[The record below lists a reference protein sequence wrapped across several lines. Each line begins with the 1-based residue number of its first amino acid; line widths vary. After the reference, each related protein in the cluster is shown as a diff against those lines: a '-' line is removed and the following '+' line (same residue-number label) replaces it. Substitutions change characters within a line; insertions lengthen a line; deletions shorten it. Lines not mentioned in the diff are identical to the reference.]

1 MGDILNSEGLKTPT
15 GKLFK
20 SNHVH
25 SIYKKGKIREERL
38 NSKRSVTR
46 SLEVT
51 HYSNNDIEV
60 LL

>member
-1 MGDILNSEGLKTPT
+1 MDKT
-15 GKLFK
+15 FK
-20 SNHVH
+20 SNNVF

-51 HYSNNDIEV
+51 HYSNNDIE
-60 LL
+60 LLL

>member
-1 MGDILNSEGLKTPT
+1 MGVILTSEGLKTPL
-15 GKLFK
+15 GKIFK
-20 SNHVH
+20 SNNIH

-51 HYSNNDIEV
+51 HYSNNDIE
-60 LL
+60 LLL